1 MTDYLKLLKEQTGF
15 FDVRIV
21 WSVIDPDLVT
31 AFTPG
36 KRMGLQI
43 ADAVASSFYY
53 AVQRSRHGFTEDRY
67 ARMLKPVVYH
77 RQGQQ
82 LGYGL
87 KFWPREVD
95 NMLKIGEEF
104 AWARDAYK

>member
-1 MTDYLKLLKEQTGF
+1 MQEQTGF
-15 FDVRIV
+15 FDVRV
-21 WSVIDPDLVT
+21 EWSVINPDLIS

-36 KRMGLQI
+36 KCMGLQI
-43 ADAVASSFYY
+43 ADAAASSFYY
-53 AVQRSRHGFTEDRY
+53 AVQRSQHGFTEDCY

-77 RQGQQ
+77 RQGQH

-95 NMLKIGEEF
+95 TLAKTSFPPVNTGIHP
-104 AWARDAYK
+104 